1 MSTNDPRAKDTV
13 SMGRSNGM
21 LPRRSDLQ
29 LEPGP
34 KIIPTRQNEQAIE
47 VLGSHTAR
55 RIVAALQEEPRTASD
70 VARAVGVTI
79 QQCAYHLDN
88 LRAANVIAPVDTW
101 ISAKGREM
109 TVYAATGDPLMIA
122 IGERPDPDTHIEY
135 AIRDDRDAPH
145 GDA

>member
-1 MSTNDPRAKDTV
+1 
-13 SMGRSNGM
+13 MGRSNGM
-21 LPRRSDLQ
+21 LPRRADVQ

-55 RIVAALQEEPRTASD
+55 WIVATLQEEPRTASE

-79 QQCAYHLDN
+79 QRCAYHLEN
-88 LRAANVIAPVDTW
+88 LNAANVIAPVDTW

-109 TVYAATGDPLMIA
+109 TVYAATGNPLVIA
-122 IGERPDPDTHIEY
+122 IGERPDADLHVES

-145 GDA
+145 GDG